1 MKQNI
6 FKNFKYF
13 TLLYLF
19 VLVIDTFVKNSD
31 YKYSLRYITK
41 PLLVVLLIVFFLINN
56 KEKYKSGFCLVLGAY
71 ILFFLGDILLIG
83 NDTKLKFAI
92 GGTFFGIAKVLLSIR
107 FTNTQDFEIK
117 KLLPFLAFCF
127 VYMSVIML
135 FIYNN
140 LKFYFIPSLCYL
152 LVVMMMGQFAYLRKK
167 EVNNT
172 SYYLVLFGVFFSML
186 SDGITFLKVFYDSK
200 ILYHTITIMSFYAI
214 SQFLI
219 VVGIVKETSSLTKL
233 KLQRVKSKTDK

>member
-13 TLLYLF
+13 TLLYLL

-92 GGTFFGIAKVLLSIR
+92 QNSDLDEYTFAHYQECL
-107 FTNTQDFEIK
+107 
-117 KLLPFLAFCF
+117 
-127 VYMSVIML
+127 
-135 FIYNN
+135 
-140 LKFYFIPSLCYL
+140 
-152 LVVMMMGQFAYLRKK
+152 
-167 EVNNT
+167 
-172 SYYLVLFGVFFSML
+172 
-186 SDGITFLKVFYDSK
+186 
-200 ILYHTITIMSFYAI
+200 
-214 SQFLI
+214 
-219 VVGIVKETSSLTKL
+219 
-233 KLQRVKSKTDK
+233 